1 MRIVFDGRWIGRTG
15 VGRYSYEL
23 LRELQVVDTDNE
35 YIVMLLP
42 HAFETWEP
50 TNPNFS
56 KILVHE
62 EVYTLAEQY
71 SLPSTISRLKPDLVH
86 FPHFA
91 YPIAYTGK
99 FVVTVHD
106 LTLVHF
112 KNAHGS
118 ALKKL
123 LYEGKYWA
131 SRLTLWAA
139 VRQAKGI
146 ITPTEFVKNELVDHF
161 KLKPRDITVTL
172 EGVNED
178 LAEAHS
184 AVELGVEGPFILYVG
199 NYYPYKNVE
208 RMIRAYAKSEAHER
222 GVKFVIVGKGDYFR
236 HQLERVVDALGLNQA
251 VVFTGRTSDELLA
264 ALYQHAELY
273 VFPSLSEGF
282 GLPGL
287 EAMTHGTPVL
297 SSNASCLPEVYGS
310 AAEYFDPLDIDD
322 MRTKLDDLLNDPKRL
337 KELSLAGF
345 SQSSHFSWAG
355 MARLTEAVY
364 KEAVREDGARR

>member
-1 MRIVFDGRWIGRTG
+1 
-15 VGRYSYEL
+15 
-23 LRELQVVDTDNE
+23 
-35 YIVMLLP
+35 
-42 HAFETWEP
+42 
-50 TNPNFS
+50 
-56 KILVHE
+56 
-62 EVYTLAEQY
+62 
-71 SLPSTISRLKPDLVH
+71 
-86 FPHFA
+86 
-91 YPIAYTGK
+91 
-99 FVVTVHD
+99 
-106 LTLVHF
+106 
-112 KNAHGS
+112 
-118 ALKKL
+118 
-123 LYEGKYWA
+123 
-131 SRLTLWAA
+131 
-139 VRQAKGI
+139 
-146 ITPTEFVKNELVDHF
+146 
-161 KLKPRDITVTL
+161 
-172 EGVNED
+172 
-178 LAEAHS
+178 
-184 AVELGVEGPFILYVG
+184 
-199 NYYPYKNVE
+199 
-208 RMIRAYAKSEAHER
+208 
-222 GVKFVIVGKGDYFR
+222 VGKGDYFR